1 MKTIELFPTKYISQN
16 YHSPCIGIFGENTSC
31 KNRIIKEIVQTH
43 KFPTAVVFSSGF
55 NLGELMERQLVLKR
69 ENFKRR
75 ELGEPE
81 NDIRVLLI
89 IEGCLIDKNFHRL
102 LIKNRHCDITIIIT
116 ASYNECNKF
125 PHIVR
130 INLGYIFLM
139 GEEFGKEMLENIYN
153 KYGDSVHTPTYDS
166 FSLEF
171 GDVTTN
177 GGALVLNKRYDGG
190 RNHDEKI
197 GGYWKEAV

>member
-1 MKTIELFPTKYISQN
+1 MKTIELFPTKYISQT

-43 KFPTAVVFSSGF
+43 KFPTAVVFSSGY
-55 NLGELMERQLVLKR
+55 NLVELMARQLVLKR

-75 ELGEPE
+75 ERGEQE

-89 IEGCLIDKNFHRL
+89 IDGSLIDKNVHRL
-102 LIKNRHCDITIIIT
+102 LIKNRHGDITIILT

-125 PHIVR
+125 PPIVR
-130 INLGYIFLM
+130 TNLDYIFLM
-139 GEEFGKEMLENIYN
+139 GEEFEKEILENIYN
-153 KYGDSVHTPTYDS
+153 NYGDTVHTPSYHS

-190 RNHDEKI
+190 CNHNEKI